1 MPSLLYRAARYGYF
15 TAQERLRPLLGEGFE
30 LDGRHYRYFYSHRG
44 MTWRSERIVEVPL
57 ALEFLARH
65 RGKRVLEVGNV
76 MRQYGETGHTVVDK
90 YERAPGVINEDAAT
104 FTAAPFDAILS
115 ISTLEHVGWDEPQR
129 EPGKVWRV
137 IERLRGELLAPGG
150 SLLVTTPWGWNRE
163 LDTLLAG
170 GDLPFD
176 RTSYLRRHD
185 FLNRRWTQVAG
196 TADLDGA
203 RYGYP
208 FVGAAAVAV
217 SRIGA
222 G

>member
-44 MTWRSERIVEVPL
+44 MTWRTERIVEVPL

-104 FTAAPFDAILS
+104 FTAARFDAILS
-115 ISTLEHVGWDEPQR
+115 ISTLEHVGYSEAPSAPD
-129 EPGKVWRV
+129 KF
-137 IERLRGELLAPGG
+137 RLAVETIVSWLAPEGR
-150 SLLVTTPWGWNRE
+150 LVFTVPLGYNPAVGEYLASDPACVTSTRWMRRVTIDNLWRQTDRE
-163 LDTLLAG
+163 DAL
-170 GDLPFD
+170 
-176 RTSYLRRHD
+176 
-185 FLNRRWTQVAG
+185 
-196 TADLDGA
+196 GA
-203 RYGYP
+203 RYDHPWPGGNAIAI
-208 FVGAAAVAV
+208 VAARRA
-217 SRIGA
+217 
-222 G
+222 